1 MSKQLNLSHFFP
13 SNKRKRQNSPVVTQV
28 EQPESSSIP
37 IITPDETEAVAT
49 PSITFD
55 ESQAMTTPVLTLDEM
70 HTVTTS
76 NINDIS
82 MRKKSK
88 QHENETLSNNNAQAL
103 GKNDIG
109 LFVNKSCISTNEIY
123 AVLIDP
129 WKPSTQYEFPQVNMN
144 QKVRSVWQHSWLL
157 SYPWL
162 GYFHTLEGVLCR
174 YCILFQRK
182 WSAKDPGKNAL
193 GQLVVKPL
201 TSLNKAHDYF
211 RSHEKTD
218 YHLFSKEQ
226 AELFIISYT
235 DPSKSIDRILDN
247 EYQQQEAI
255 NRKILA
261 SIIKCILFIGK
272 QNLAFRGH
280 DDDGIDYKST
290 EGLGNFKELI
300 LFRVESGDMVLHD
313 HLTTSAKNAM
323 YMSPKIQNEL
333 IGICADMIRAQIVN
347 HITGTEQMSLSV
359 RYLCHDGD
367 QIAIKKDFIGFT
379 PITDNSAKGLSEH
392 IIFFLQSVGLDLAYL
407 RGQGYN
413 GCTVMSGHI
422 SGVQKLIL
430 DIAPKALYV
439 HCASHSSDLPICDAC
454 DDRYI
459 QLFFGTLKA
468 IIKSISKSPK
478 KQKLLKNAIEATHS
492 DMKRKKLAKLIE
504 HRWVEKQTSILVF
517 KQLFSRVVVFLEYMV
532 ENVDSDT
539 SAKSHAYLK
548 SIKDLDF
555 VVCLFVVSRVFAI
568 LKPYTEMLQSKSCD
582 LTQCYNNIQE
592 VALHLV
598 ELKYDEKK
606 INELAN
612 DLKIFSHDNDITFEI
627 SRTNK
632 FKTAID
638 YLREHP

>member
-1 MSKQLNLSHFFP
+1 
-13 SNKRKRQNSPVVTQV
+13 
-28 EQPESSSIP
+28 QPESSSIP

-103 GKNDIG
+103 GNNDIG

-144 QKVRSVWQHSWLL
+144 QKVRSVCQHSWLL

-226 AELFIISYT
+226 AKLFIISYT

-247 EYQQQEAI
+247 EYQQQEAM

-290 EGLGNFKELI
+290 EGL
-300 LFRVESGDMVLHD
+300 VDA
-313 HLTTSAKNAM
+313 TS
-323 YMSPKIQNEL
+323 
-333 IGICADMIRAQIVN
+333 D
-347 HITGTEQMSLSV
+347 ITGTEQMSLSV
-359 RYLCHDGD
+359 RYLCHAGD
-367 QIAIKKDFIGFT
+367 QIAIKEDFIGFIS
-379 PITDNSAKGLSEH
+379 ITDNSAKGLSEH
-392 IIFFLQSVGLDLAYL
+392 IISFLQSVGLDLAYL
-407 RGQGYN
+407 RGQEYN
-413 GCTVMSGHI
+413 GCTVMSGDI

-439 HCASHSSDLPICDAC
+439 HCASHSLDLAICDAC

-468 IIKSISKSPK
+468 IIKFISKSPK

-504 HRWVEKQTSILVF
+504 HQ
-517 KQLFSRVVVFLEYMV
+517 YMV
-532 ENVDSDT
+532 ENADSDT

-568 LKPYTEMLQSKSCD
+568 LKPYTEMLQSKNCD

-632 FKTAID
+632 F
-638 YLREHP
+638 